1 MDGRLNRLG
10 ENKMAD
16 YTITLTDAQVKAME
30 TDMASVQAYIQNVG
44 DAYAYSVTKQILNR
58 LVTHCNANSI
68 SIATG
73 EAAQIDQAYEL
84 GLVVK
89 ADANPQPPAM

>member
-1 MDGRLNRLG
+1 
-10 ENKMAD
+10 MAD
-16 YTITLTDAQVKAME
+16 FTITLTEAQIKAME
-30 TDMASVQAYIQNVG
+30 TTMASVQEYIQNVG
-44 DAYAYSVTKQILNR
+44 DAYAHVVTRQIINA

-68 SIATG
+68 PLATG

-89 ADANPQPPAM
+89 GDANPEPPAM